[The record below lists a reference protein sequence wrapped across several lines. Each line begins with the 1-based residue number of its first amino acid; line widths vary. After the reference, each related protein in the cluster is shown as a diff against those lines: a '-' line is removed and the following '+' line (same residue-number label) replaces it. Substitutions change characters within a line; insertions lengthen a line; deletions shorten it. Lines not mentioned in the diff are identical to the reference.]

1 MVNLNIYSS
10 NTSNASAKLT
20 LQELNTSN
28 ITLSYPNDIISIPS
42 VSSVQIPGTTD
53 EYMVFNYTGD
63 NTNTVGQT
71 VYNITI
77 PENYSADI
85 LMVGGGGGGGGDVG
99 GGGGGGAVLYGSN
112 IIIPSGSYNI
122 KVGAGGTGRGVNGYN
137 TEAFGSICLGGGAA
151 KNKAMYP
158 TIPNDSNL
166 LAWYRF
172 NGDTLDYNPTSTKYD
187 FVTDAG
193 TVSYPAELLQGRKYI
208 NMASGSLKNTT
219 IVLRQRAFSV
229 SMWFRWKTSGVHTIL
244 AQSITQTTNTTLYIG
259 SWGDGSYFIGFHNND
274 LTSGT
279 GTGTP
284 SSYPGDINTWV
295 FLTFVVEAN
304 YNRRVYRNGV
314 LTTFDN
320 NTSAFTGTG
329 DLELLKPYWNSGSNR
344 NADISDLR
352 IYGVAISATDVAT
365 LYSSYIN
372 GGITD
377 NSAGSNAGNNG
388 GSGAGGRTVNTTA
401 NGSFGAGGTVG
412 TSTKSSLLTTATLY
426 QGSSGGTGVTA
437 TTGSTNYILSGGGGG
452 AAAVGIAGKSAAST
466 AGTGTGGDGVPLNI
480 TGTTF
485 WWGAGGGA
493 GGYATVAGNG
503 GRGGAGGGTSSGT
516 GGTNGTVGANGFN
529 AASGLN
535 AGYGTGSGGGG
546 GNIITTMS
554 GGTGGSGVVIMRY
567 RRLNEGTPEIYFLRE
582 NLSMSG
588 YTNYKIGNYNGDFQI
603 KSSTSNID
611 RAALV
616 IQNGGNVGIGT
627 SIPINNL
634 HIYSSNNANAS
645 AKLTIQELNTS
656 NYALTYPNDIATYPF
671 VPSISVSGTIDKY
684 MIFTYTSDT
693 TGAGQTQYSIN
704 VPETYSCDIL
714 MIGGGGSGGI
724 VDAGGGGAGACI
736 VAINQVLN
744 AGNYSIN
751 VGNGGI
757 GGAIN
762 SSSVIT
768 QYSTNG
774 ANTTITNSS
783 GTEIYRAV
791 GGGRAGGGEG
801 SWIQAE
807 YVGKIGG
814 SGGGAG
820 FWQGNSGL
828 SGGTASSLN
837 IVNGINNISPSVTT
851 TYGVYGN
858 IGGSAQQW
866 TNANYSTA
874 NAGGGGG
881 IGTAGSSGIASTNR
895 SGVGGNG
902 LAEVTINSTLINFK
916 NYFAPNWENF
926 GVLSGGLYYI
936 GGGGGGGGFSNS
948 SAKVSGGLGGGGIGD
963 NAGNNA
969 TLTDAPTNGLANTG
983 SGGGGAAGNAGANG
997 GSGGSGIVI
1006 IRYRRITERGNPE
1019 LQLICGNSL
1028 LTTYPFVP
1036 SISVSGTIDNYM
1048 VFTYTS
1054 DTTGAGQTQYSINV
1068 PETLSCDILVVGGG
1082 GSGGRSGGG
1091 GGSVLYTTNV
1101 YFPIGVYTIRVGNGG
1116 ISTKTGN
1123 GYENIGSNGLDSEI
1137 VFGSITI
1144 FRAKGGGFGAANSVL
1159 TTGGTGGS
1167 GGGSE
1172 LTPPGSVS
1180 NANII
1185 STNTSSSSFTTLTN
1199 QSPNAS
1205 TIYGNIGGIGF
1216 ITAGNG
1222 SGNNYTG
1229 GGGGGSGGVGG
1240 TGNNSASGAG
1250 GSGINN
1256 SITGNAIMYGSGG
1269 SGGVYSQLF
1278 GIYSTISGAVTSG
1291 GGTGAYSTNSSG
1303 SGVAAIS
1310 GTSGRGGGGGGGT
1323 TSGSVQFYPGDGG
1336 SGIVIIRYRRATN
1349 NYKIGNYNGD
1359 FKFKSSTS
1367 NVDIDKFTIQG
1378 NGNIVINETLG
1389 NETKLTIQNTRQ
1401 NNEVISTPSI
1411 TTSLI
1416 PTSTDRFMAFP
1427 YTTDTAALGQT
1438 NYTISM
1444 TSGFYDILMVGGGG
1458 AGGKEIGGGGGGA
1471 AVLYATNVFITTGSY
1486 VIKVGRG
1493 ATPGETRGK
1502 STEGFGAVIL
1512 GGGSAVNVVWPTPT
1526 SVNGFSGGSGG
1537 GGKGVESGAT
1547 AATGGRP
1554 GISPIGTIFGSSY
1567 TIYNGN
1573 NGGTGFVQIGGGNVH
1588 GGGGGGTGSIGTNGT
1603 VSGTKGGGDGG
1614 DGIPINI
1621 TGTTYWWGAGGGGSG
1636 TGSIGGS
1643 GGKGGG
1649 GGGGLRA
1656 PSGSIGA
1663 IGTNGYG
1670 IASGINAGAGTGSGG
1685 GGSAYLDPISGN
1697 GGSGIII
1704 IRYRSGNSS
1713 IELIRGA
1720 IGDNN
1725 TEYKIG
1731 NYGGDF
1737 KIISSSASTDT
1748 DRVIINS
1755 AGYLLINGFKQPFSR
1770 CGSVINNPTFI
1781 DIPVLFDI
1789 TNTYV
1794 HTCEIKLHWMSGS
1807 SGGPMTILG
1816 IGSLSGTGSLITPSE
1831 TSYKTTG
1838 QTTEVTTIVSGNV
1851 LANSI
1856 IASYD
1861 ATTSIRICNSSIS
1874 TGRRH
1879 HYICESV
1886 YAISN
1891 IGASQTIAKGYIG
1904 ITPATNG
1911 SLSFIRLNLAT
1922 NFTYGDWTATYYH
1935 I

>member
-71 VYNITI
+71 VYNISI

-85 LMVGGGGGGGGDVG
+85 LMVGGGGGGGGDIG

-112 IIIPSGSYNI
+112 IIIPAGSYNI

-137 TEAFGSICLGGGAA
+137 TEAFGSVCLGGGAA

-158 TIPNDSNL
+158 SIPNDSNL

-172 NGDTLDYNPTSTKYD
+172 NGDSYDYNPTSTKYD

-259 SWGDGSYFIGFHNND
+259 SWGDGSYFIGFHGND

-295 FLTFVVEAN
+295 FLTYVVEAN

-314 LTTFDN
+314 LITFDN

-329 DLELLKPYWNSGSNR
+329 NLELLKPYWNGGSNR

-372 GGITD
+372 DGITD
-377 NSAGSNAGNNG
+377 NSAGSNAGSNG

-452 AAAVGIAGKSAAST
+452 ATAVGTAGKSAAST
-466 AGTGTGGDGVPLNI
+466 AGTGTGGDGVSLNI

-493 GGYATVAGNG
+493 GGYATAAGNG

-516 GGTNGTVGANGFN
+516 GGTNGTIGANGFN

-567 RRLNEGTPEIYFLRE
+567 RRLNEGNPEIYFLRE
-582 NLSMSG
+582 KLTMSG

-627 SIPINNL
+627 SAPINNL

-714 MIGGGGSGGI
+714 VVGGGGAGGS
-724 VDAGGGGAGACI
+724 ANGGGGGAGALI
-736 VAINQVLN
+736 YLSSQLLSTGSYI
-744 AGNYSIN
+744 IK
-751 VGNGGI
+751 VGNGGTTTARGVSPTTGFASSI
-757 GGAIN
+757 SNNSGVDIYLARGGGGGAPP
-762 SSSVIT
+762 
-768 QYSTNG
+768 
-774 ANTTITNSS
+774 
-783 GTEIYRAV
+783 
-791 GGGRAGGGEG
+791 
-801 SWIQAE
+801 
-807 YVGKIGG
+807 YVSAASGG
-814 SGGGAG
+814 SGGGT
-820 FWQGNSGL
+820 QGDTSIGTALTTNIPTGSYGNNGGVGSL
-828 SGGTASSLN
+828 GSGGEPQAS
-837 IVNGINNISPSVTT
+837 
-851 TYGVYGN
+851 
-858 IGGSAQQW
+858 A
-866 TNANYSTA
+866 YS
-874 NAGGGGG
+874 AGGGGG
-881 IGTAGSSGIASTNR
+881 AGAVGNNSIITSGNATAGSGGIGRQINIT
-895 SGVGGNG
+895 GVQTYYAGGGGGGVCDSYSHTPGLGGLGGGGNG
-902 LAEVTINSTLINFK
+902 KKSTNGDNGI
-916 NYFAPNWENF
+916 PNT
-926 GVLSGGLYYI
+926 
-936 GGGGGGGGFSNS
+936 GGGGGGGGNQFLSTGDK
-948 SAKVSGGLGGGGIGD
+948 AGG
-963 NAGNNA
+963 N
-969 TLTDAPTNGLANTG
+969 
-983 SGGGGAAGNAGANG
+983 
-997 GSGGSGIVI
+997 GGSGIVI
-1006 IRYRRITERGNPE
+1006 IRYRRVTQVIGNPE
-1019 LQLICGNSL
+1019 IQLISGNSL

-1172 LTPPGSVS
+1172 LTPPGAVS
-1180 NANII
+1180 NTNII

-1256 SITGNAIMYGSGG
+1256 SITENAIMYGSGG

-1303 SGVAAIS
+1303 SGVAAVS

-1349 NYKIGNYNGD
+1349 NYRRATNNYKIGNYNGD

-1367 NVDIDKFTIQG
+1367 NIDIDKFTIQG

-1401 NNEVISTPSI
+1401 NNEIISTPSI

-1458 AGGKEIGGGGGGA
+1458 AGGKDIGGGGGGA

-1493 ATPGETRGK
+1493 ATPGETIGK

-1512 GGGSAVNVVWPTPT
+1512 GGGSANNSGWDPP
-1526 SVNGFSGGSGG
+1526 SSLGNGNSGGSGG
-1537 GGKGVESGAT
+1537 GGKGKQSGYST
-1547 AATGGRP
+1547 VGGKS
-1554 GISPIGTIFGSSY
+1554 GISPIGTIFGNSY

-1573 NGGTGFVQIGGGNVH
+1573 NGGAGLTQGTGGTKVA
-1588 GGGGGGTGSIGTNGT
+1588 GGGGGGAGGIGADPTSATG
-1603 VSGTKGGGDGG
+1603 KGGDGG
-1614 DGIPINI
+1614 DGVPINI
-1621 TGTTYWWGAGGGGSG
+1621 TGVTYWWGAGGGGDTEG
-1636 TGSIGGS
+1636 INNTIPGGN

-1649 GGGGLRA
+1649 GAGD
-1656 PSGSIGA
+1656 GSQAGVIGQT
-1663 IGTNGYG
+1663 INGNVGTNGYG
-1670 IASGINAGAGTGSGG
+1670 IASGNNAGNGTGSGG
-1685 GGSAYLDPISGN
+1685 GGARYLNSISGN

-1789 TNTYV
+1789 TNTYI
-1794 HTCEIKLHWMSGS
+1794 HTCEIKLHWMTGS

-1816 IGSLSGTGSLITPSE
+1816 IGSLSGTGSLITPSDI
-1831 TSYKTTG
+1831 SYKTTG
-1838 QTTEVTTIVSGNV
+1838 PNTEVTTIVSGNV
-1851 LANSI
+1851 LANTI